1 MDPHGPALRNFLS
14 RPPFGQMGSVK
25 AVAVQTV
32 SSWPADGEKNNQRI
46 KIANELARRCAR
58 LAKIQMQAGGW
69 VSIENPVDFLI
80 WCLPAYK
87 PLVKVL
93 VKVVGD
99 QCAFGGL
106 WRKPTG
112 WLTNA
117 QWMHFLARVC
127 PGKSSTSAS
136 AA

>member
-1 MDPHGPALRNFLS
+1 MAPPCATFSRARRSDRWARLKPLRSKRFPAGL
-14 RPPFGQMGSVK
+14 P
-25 AVAVQTV
+25 T
-32 SSWPADGEKNNQRI
+32 EKNNQRVN
-46 KIANELARRCAR
+46 IANELARRCAR
-58 LAKIQMQAGGW
+58 LANIQVQAGGW
-69 VSIENPVDFLI
+69 VSIENPVDSLI

-87 PLVKVL
+87 QLLKVL

-117 QWMHFLARVC
+117 QWMHFFAKEC
-127 PGKSSTSAS
+127 PGML
-136 AA
+136 